1 MLPQDEVLAGF
12 AEVLRAV
19 AGLDPA
25 DVMPDKSLAG
35 DLGIDS
41 LVMVEV
47 VVAAEDRFGVLI
59 DDDEWSRFKTVRDA
73 TRYVEHA
80 TTGPV

>member
-1 MLPQDEVLAGF
+1 VLPQDEVLAGL

-25 DVMPDKSLAG
+25 AVTPDKSLAG
-35 DLGIDS
+35 DFGIDS

-59 DDDEWSRFKTVRDA
+59 DDDEWSRFKTVRDV
-73 TRYVEHA
+73 TQYVEQA
-80 TTGPV
+80 TTP

>member
-1 MLPQDEVLAGF
+1 MSQDEVLSGF

-25 DVMPDKSLAG
+25 DVTLDKSLAG
-35 DLGIDS
+35 DLGLDS

-59 DDDEWSRFKTVRDA
+59 DDHEWSRFKTVADA
-73 TRYVEHA
+73 TRYVEQA
-80 TTGPV
+80 AAGTL